1 MKTRTQV
8 QRRTAGAAPAAAH
21 AGEDLAAPAHRVA
34 IYVLPDCGN
43 CEYAR
48 EIAALIQREFPQV
61 EVAVVDLANPAEPV
75 PDAVFATP
83 TYLLD
88 GRLWSLGNP
97 SPEEVRERLNQ
108 LEVPHAGTA

>member
-1 MKTRTQV
+1 MEP
-8 QRRTAGAAPAAAH
+8 RRAAGAEPAAPQACQCMVT
-21 AGEDLAAPAHRVA
+21 PVHRVA
-34 IYVLPDCGN
+34 IYVLADCGN
-43 CEYAR
+43 CEYAW
-48 EIAALIQREFPQV
+48 EIAALIRREYPQV

-97 SPEEVRERLNQ
+97 SPEQVREHLDQ
-108 LEVPHAGTA
+108 LEA

>member
-1 MKTRTQV
+1 LETRGA
-8 QRRTAGAAPAAAH
+8 AGAEPAAPQACQCT
-21 AGEDLAAPAHRVA
+21 AAPTHRVT

-43 CEYAR
+43 CDYAR
-48 EIAALIQREFPQV
+48 EIAALIRHEYPQV
-61 EVAVVDLANPAEPV
+61 EIAVVDLANPAEPV

-97 SPEEVRERLNQ
+97 SPEQVRERLDQ
-108 LEVPHAGTA
+108 LEA